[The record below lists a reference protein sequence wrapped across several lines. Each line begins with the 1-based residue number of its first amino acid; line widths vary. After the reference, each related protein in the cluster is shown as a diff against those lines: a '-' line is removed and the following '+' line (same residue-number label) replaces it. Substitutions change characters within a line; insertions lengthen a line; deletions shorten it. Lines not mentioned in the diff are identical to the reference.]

1 MNRATTRR
9 HHHAGTET
17 ATVISV
23 LLDEKRRNK
32 CVVHPSIVRVTD
44 LSQGRSNHRTAPPTY
59 LPDRVLVFTG
69 CLHAIRDCYSFA

>member
-44 LSQGRSNHRTAPPTY
+44 LSQGR
-59 LPDRVLVFTG
+59 
-69 CLHAIRDCYSFA
+69 